1 MKHALFLD
9 TPYGRIG
16 IAEENSAVT
25 NVFFKNTV
33 KPAAYTAAET
43 PLLQEAARQLSEYF
57 NGRRRTFSVPLA
69 PEGTAFELSVWRA
82 LTDIPYGET
91 RSYRDIAIAIGNP
104 AACRAVGRANARNPI
119 SLFIP
124 CHRVIG
130 ANKRLTGYAGG
141 LAMKEGLLLLE
152 DAKWR

>member
-1 MKHALFLD
+1 MKCAIFID
-9 TPYGRIG
+9 TPFGQIG
-16 IAEENSAVT
+16 VAEENDAVT
-25 NVFFKNTV
+25 NVFFGNTV
-33 KPAAYTAAET
+33 KPAAYTVCET
-43 PLLQEAARQLSEYF
+43 PLLQEAAGQLEEYF
-57 NGRRRTFSVPLA
+57 RQRRRSFTIPLA

-91 RSYRDIAIAIGNP
+91 RSYLAIARALGKPN
-104 AACRAVGRANARNPI
+104 ACRAVGRANARNPL

-130 ANKRLTGYAGG
+130 ADRQLTGYAGG

-152 DAKWR
+152 GAVWR